1 MFRVVVLK
9 GEDYDFEFLPGDFK
23 FPEEIISAYPMLS
36 WLGEDLMLEYMKTVL
51 YDQTVYAENL
61 TSIYEK
67 EFQGSGTSSYFTD
80 GCVGLNND
88 VEVVFDPTP
97 NEEQLAEL
105 RKYMVV
111 FITFDKI
118 TD

>member
-1 MFRVVVLK
+1 MFRVAVLK
-9 GEDYDFEFLPGDFK
+9 GEDYDFEFLPGDFR

-51 YDQTVYAENL
+51 YDETVYDEQL
-61 TSIYEK
+61 TCIYAK

-88 VEVVFDPTP
+88 VEIVFTPAP